1 MVTGVHAVPGGGTGG
16 GAAGPG
22 GRGGVRAGS
31 PGELPHRPGHG
42 RLHPGHRLHRG
53 RYPHQGREVLRT
65 VHVVSISSYS
75 NGFRLG
81 REEKRGSGY
90 VN

>member
-1 MVTGVHAVPGGGTGG
+1 MVTGVHAVPRGGTGG

-53 RYPHQGREVLRT
+53 RNRIKAAR
-65 VHVVSISSYS
+65 
-75 NGFRLG
+75 F
-81 REEKRGSGY
+81 Y
-90 VN
+90 VQSTW